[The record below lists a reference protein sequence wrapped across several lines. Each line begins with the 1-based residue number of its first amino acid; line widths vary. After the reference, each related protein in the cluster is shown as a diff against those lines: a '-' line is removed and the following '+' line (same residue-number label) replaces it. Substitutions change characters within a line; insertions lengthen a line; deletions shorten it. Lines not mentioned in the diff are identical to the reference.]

1 MKKILSYFSII
12 FFILFLSN
20 CGDKKPD
27 EESADKKDRNM
38 FGHYIPRGLTIKS
51 DSLMPGFAMFSPSN
65 SPYTYLVNR
74 NGEVVHEWKGSY
86 AAFNTYLLDDGSVL
100 QGANDPD
107 YPVFGFGGPYGRI
120 QKISWEGKM
129 LWDFEYADTTQI
141 LHHDFAVMPNGNI
154 LALAYETS
162 SYEYALA
169 LGRKPEYIPRSGPW
183 MEKIIE
189 IEPQGARG
197 FKIVWEWRVEDHL
210 IQDFDETKPNYGNPQ
225 EHPELFNFNLGDS
238 IPARITQDSLDI
250 LKAMGRGGRNL
261 TLDNPHSDIYH
272 FNALNYNPELD
283 QIAFSSPELSE
294 VYIIDHS
301 VTTEEAAGHRG
312 GKSGRGGDLL
322 YRWGNPENYMQGD
335 STDRKLYYQHDIRW
349 IEKGKPGAGNLT
361 LYNNAIP
368 MGPDSLSYSAI
379 HELNPVMTE
388 DGNYEMLSNG
398 RFGPEEPV
406 WNYVA
411 KDTISFYGS
420 FISGAHRMENGNTF
434 INEGPKGRLFEVTP
448 DREVVWEY
456 LVPYRGNIHKPNG
469 EPRNMMRMTYSTFRA
484 TFIPA
489 DHPALEGKE
498 LKPIDPQPEP
508 FVMPPPPPEEDKKE

>member
-1 MKKILSYFSII
+1 MKKTLSYFSII
-12 FFILFLSN
+12 VFLLLLSN
-20 CGDKKPD
+20 CGDKKSE

-38 FGHYIPRGLTIKS
+38 FGHYIPRGITVNSENLS
-51 DSLMPGFAMFSPSN
+51 PGYIMFPVPN
-65 SPYTYLVNR
+65 SASTYLINR
-74 NGEVVHEWKGSY
+74 KGEVVHEWKGNY
-86 AAFNTYLLDDGSVL
+86 GVFNPYLMDDGSVVI
-100 QGANDPD
+100 GANDPD

-120 QKISWEGKM
+120 QKINWEGKM

-141 LHHDFAVMPNGNI
+141 VHHDFAVMPNGNV

-162 SYEYALA
+162 SYEYALS

-189 IEPQGARG
+189 IEPQGDSKG
-197 FKIVWEWRVEDHL
+197 KIVWEWRVEDHL
-210 IQDFDETKPNYGNPQ
+210 IQEYDEAKPNYGNPQ
-225 EHPELFNFNLGDS
+225 EHSELFNFNLGDS
-238 IPARITQDSLDI
+238 IPDRITQDSLDI

-272 FNALNYNPELD
+272 FNAINYNADLD

-294 VYIIDHS
+294 VFIIDHS
-301 VTTEEAAGHRG
+301 ITTEEAATHQG
-312 GKSGRGGDLL
+312 GKSGKGGDLL
-322 YRWGNPENYMQGD
+322 FRWGNPENYMQGD

-361 LYNNAIP
+361 LYNNDVP
-368 MGPDSLSYSAI
+368 MGPDSLHYSAI
-379 HELNPVMTE
+379 YEINPVLLQ
-388 DGNYEMLSNG
+388 DGTYEMMTNN
-398 RFGPEEPV
+398 RFAPEEPV

-448 DREVVWEY
+448 DREIVWEY

-469 EPRNMMRMTYSTFRA
+469 EPRNVMNMTHSTFRA
-484 TFIPA
+484 TFVPA
-489 DHPALEGKE
+489 DHPALQGKE
-498 LKPIDPQPEP
+498 LKPLDPQPEV
-508 FVMPPPPPEEDKKE
+508 FEMPPPPEEDKKE

>member
-1 MKKILSYFSII
+1 MKKILSYFSVIV
-12 FFILFLSN
+12 FVLLLSN

-27 EESADKKDRNM
+27 DESADKKDRNM
-38 FGHYIPRGLTIKS
+38 FGHHIPRGVTKSS
-51 DSLMPGFAMFSPSN
+51 DSLMPGYAMFSPAN
-65 SPYTYLVNR
+65 SPFTYLVNR
-74 NGEVVHEWKGSY
+74 NGEVVHEWKGNY
-86 AAFNTYLLDDGSVL
+86 AAFNAYLMDDGSIL

-120 QKISWEGKM
+120 QKITWEGKI
-129 LWDFEYADTTQI
+129 LWNFEYADTTQI
-141 LHHDFAVMPNGNI
+141 IHHDFAVMPNGNI
-154 LALAYETS
+154 LAIAYETS
-162 SYEYALA
+162 TYEYALD
-169 LGRKPEYIPRSGPW
+169 LGRKPELIPRSGPW

-189 IEPQGARG
+189 IEPKG
-197 FKIVWEWRVEDHL
+197 FSGGKIVWEWRVEDHL
-210 IQDFDETKPNYGNPQ
+210 IQDYDENKPNYGNPQ

-272 FNALNYNPELD
+272 FNAINYNAELD
-283 QIAFSSPELSE
+283 LIAFSSPELSE

-301 VTTEEAAGHRG
+301 VSTEEAAGHQG
-312 GKSGRGGDLL
+312 GKSGKGGDLL
-322 YRWGNPENYMQGD
+322 FRWGNPENYMQGD

-349 IEKGKPGAGNLT
+349 NEKGKPGAGNLT
-361 LYNNAIP
+361 LYNNDVP
-368 MGPDSLSYSAI
+368 MGPDSLNYSAI
-379 HELNPVMTE
+379 YEINPVLTE
-388 DGNYEMLSNG
+388 DGTYEMMANN
-398 RFGPEEPV
+398 RFAPEDPV
-406 WNYVA
+406 WSYVA

-448 DREVVWEY
+448 DRDIVWEY

-469 EPRNMMRMTYSTFRA
+469 DPVDIMPDTYFIFRA
-484 TFIPA
+484 TFVPA
-489 DHPALEGKE
+489 DHPALKGKE
-498 LKPIDPQPEP
+498 LKPLDPQPEP